1 MIKKFL
7 AFTLGEILIALTV
20 IGVVAVLVMPQLVLG
35 QKAAKAKAQ
44 FNTAYAI
51 LAKSIAEMDAD
62 EVSTDPKN
70 YVKAGAFYPIL
81 KQYQKVT
88 IDCGVY
94 AATNDSVCISTTN
107 RDNSSDYTIRKNNNT
122 KMNAYML
129 DDGAFV
135 INNGMLFV
143 IENPAN
149 NPNGLLVSIDIN
161 GKNNR
166 PNKWGWDLFTFEIV
180 KGDVLPV
187 GAPGT
192 TAAWSTNPATYCDAN
207 SNSDL
212 NGMTCGYYAS
222 TDQDYFKKLYN
233 GH

>member
-7 AFTLGEILIALTV
+7 AFTLGEILIALSV
-20 IGVVAVLVMPQLVLG
+20 IGVVAILVMPQLVIG

-51 LAKSIAEMDAD
+51 LAKSISEMDAD
-62 EVSTDPKN
+62 EVTTDPKN
-70 YVKAGAFYPIL
+70 YMEAGAFYPVL
-81 KQYQKVT
+81 KKYHKVT
-88 IDCGVY
+88 IDCGKY
-94 AATNDSVCISTTN
+94 SATNDSVCISTTN
-107 RDNSSDYTIRKNNNT
+107 RDNVSDYTIRKKDTT
-122 KMNAYML
+122 KMNANLL

-143 IENPAN
+143 VENPAN

-166 PNKWGWDLFTFEIV
+166 PNKWGWDLFTFEII

-192 TAAWSTNPATYCDAN
+192 TATWSANPAQYCSETSN
-207 SNSDL
+207 SNL
-212 NGMTCGYYAS
+212 NGMTCAYYAS
-222 TDQDYFKKLYN
+222 TNQDYFKDLYK

>member
-62 EVSTDPKN
+62 EVTTDPKS
-70 YVKAGAFYPIL
+70 YSASGSFYPVL
-81 KQYQKVT
+81 KKYQKVT
-88 IDCGVY
+88 IDCGKY
-94 AATNDSVCISTTN
+94 NITNDSVCLSTSN
-107 RDNSSDYTIRKNNNT
+107 RDEVSDYTIRKSDNT
-122 KMNAYML
+122 KMNAHLL

-135 INNGMLFV
+135 INNGMLFA
-143 IENPAN
+143 IENVTN

-192 TAAWSTNPATYCDAN
+192 TATWSTNPATYCSASSN
-207 SNSDL
+207 SNL
-212 NGMTCGYYAS
+212 NGITCAYYAS

>member
-62 EVSTDPKN
+62 EVTTDPNN
-70 YVKAGAFYPIL
+70 YMTAGSFYPVL
-81 KQYQKVT
+81 KRYQKVT

-94 AATNDSVCISTTN
+94 ADTNDSVCISTKN
-107 RDNSSDYTIRKNNNT
+107 LSKAADYTTRKNNNI
-122 KMNAYML
+122 KMDSYIL
-129 DDGAFV
+129 DDGSFV
-135 INNGMLFV
+135 INNGMLLAV
-143 IENPAN
+143 ENPAN
-149 NPNGLLVSIDIN
+149 LPLGLLVSIDIN

-192 TAAWSTNPATYCDAN
+192 TATWSENPAQYCDAN
-207 SNSDL
+207 SNSSL
-212 NGMTCGYYAS
+212 NGMTCAYYAS